1 MPIVQSDVITAREKI
16 LLDADRDENERNR
29 QYQLNLKKTEVEA
42 KKLELQL
49 RQQDRIRFERH
60 QQKMATTELEIR
72 RYEASWTN
80 ILRLPITIVKLP
92 VYVLFGIAYIISIL
106 TKQELN
112 DKFWSFIDK

>member
-1 MPIVQSDVITAREKI
+1 MTMVASETISPRDKL

-29 QYQLNLKKTEVEA
+29 QHALRLKELEVGA

-60 QQKMATTELEIR
+60 QNRMALIESDIR

-80 ILRLPITIVKLP
+80 ILRLPVTLVKLP
-92 VYVLFGIAYIISIL
+92 VYILFGVAYCISIL
-106 TKQELN
+106 TKQELPQN
-112 DKFWSFIDK
+112 FWDFMK